1 MSIGKKLTEAREKKK
16 ITLEQAYG
24 HTRIHPDVLKALE
37 ADEYE
42 KILSPTYIRS
52 FLKEY
57 ASFLGLD
64 VNKIVEEYNKLK
76 PQKLKK
82 PHPEIQS
89 KTQKLEIIKRLTKSA
104 APALKWVIILAL
116 GIVILRGVF
125 KFAQNIKQKQLA
137 KQAEVTQVKTR
148 PAVETTKKRTVSKK
162 PQAQEAPSKDVVIP
176 KGEKLILVID
186 TTSDVWLRLKVD
198 GKIIFENIL
207 KKGASESWKA
217 EKDFTIWTGRAEAL
231 QLTINGNYIG
241 TVGKGVVKNLVI
253 DRKGIRK

>member
-52 FLKEY
+52 FLKKY

-64 VNKIVEEYNKLK
+64 VNKIIEEYNKK
-76 PQKLKK
+76 NAPCG
-82 PHPEIQS
+82 IS
-89 KTQKLEIIKRLTKSA
+89 KRQMSPNATRQRVKGHLPLPTPKVSGGCYTLAKNAI
-104 APALKWVIILAL
+104 PALKWVAIIVLA
-116 GIVILRGVF
+116 VVVLRGVF

-137 KQAEVTQVKTR
+137 KQAKVTQVKTR
-148 PAVETTKKRTVSKK
+148 PAVETTKKGTVSKK
-162 PQAQEAPSKDVVIP
+162 PQAQEAPSKAVVIP

-198 GKIIFENIL
+198 GKIIFENIF
-207 KKGASESWKA
+207 KKGASEELRSC
-217 EKDFTIWTGRAEAL
+217 
-231 QLTINGNYIG
+231 N
-241 TVGKGVVKNLVI
+241 
-253 DRKGIRK
+253 

>member
-42 KILSPTYIRS
+42 NILSPTYIRS

-64 VNKIVEEYNKLK
+64 VNKIIEEYNKT
-76 PQKLKK
+76 QKAKK
-82 PHPEIQS
+82 TSPEPPS
-89 KTQKLEIIKRLTKSA
+89 EKLQKLEIVKRLAKNA
-104 APALKWVIILAL
+104 IPALKWVAIIVLA
-116 GIVILRGVF
+116 VVVLRGVS

-137 KQAEVTQVKTR
+137 KQAKVTQVKTR
-148 PAVETTKKRTVSKK
+148 PAVETTKKGTVSKK
-162 PQAQEAPSKDVVIP
+162 PQAQEAPSKAVVIP

-217 EKDFTIWTGRAEAL
+217 EEDFTIWTGRAEDL
-231 QLTINGNYIG
+231 QLTLNGNYIG
-241 TVGKGVVKNLVI
+241 TAGKGVVKNLVI